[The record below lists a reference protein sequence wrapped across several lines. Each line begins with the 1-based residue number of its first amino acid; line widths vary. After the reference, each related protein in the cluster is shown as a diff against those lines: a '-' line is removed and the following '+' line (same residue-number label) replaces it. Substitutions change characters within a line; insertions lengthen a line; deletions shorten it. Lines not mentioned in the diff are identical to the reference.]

1 MSSIPFPLTWILP
14 VLLMVFNFMGPE
26 VESLNR
32 KVEKLPNLNYVIDY
46 QQSQAEGT
54 SSPTGTLIFNLPIV
68 EQNVPT
74 SAPVQLDNYPAPDPG
89 IESPPGTPTP
99 TPIPVQ
105 TGSANVPIV
114 IGALAII
121 TVILLAWFFVGYLP
135 SRNKGQS
142 P

>member
-14 VLLMVFNFMGPE
+14 VLLMVFNLMGPE
-26 VESLNR
+26 VESLNG
-32 KVEKLPNLNYVIDY
+32 KMEKLPNLNYIIDY

-54 SSPTGTLIFNLPIV
+54 TSPTGTLIFNLPIV
-68 EQNVPT
+68 EQNVQT
-74 SAPVQLDNYPAPDPG
+74 STPVPLDNYPAPDSG
-89 IESPPGTPTP
+89 IELPPGTPTP

>member
-1 MSSIPFPLTWILP
+1 M
-14 VLLMVFNFMGPE
+14 LMMFSLFGSE
-26 VESLNR
+26 VESLDG
-32 KVEKLPNLNYVIDY
+32 KIEKPPKLNYIIDY
-46 QQSQAEGT
+46 HQSQAEGT
-54 SSPTGTLIFNLPIV
+54 NSPTGTLIFNLPIV

-74 SAPVQLDNYPAPDPG
+74 SIPAPLDNYPAPDSG
-89 IESPPGTPTP
+89 IELPPGTPTP

>member
-14 VLLMVFNFMGPE
+14 VMLMVFNLFGPE
-26 VESLNR
+26 VESQDGKIENH
-32 KVEKLPNLNYVIDY
+32 PNLNYIIDY
-46 QQSQAEGT
+46 HQSQAEGT
-54 SSPTGTLIFNLPIV
+54 NSPTGTLIFNLPIV

-74 SAPVQLDNYPAPDPG
+74 SIPVPLDNYPAPDSG
-89 IESPPGTPTP
+89 IELPPGTPTP

-135 SRNKGQS
+135 SRNKGRS

>member
-14 VLLMVFNFMGPE
+14 VLLMVFNLMGPE

-32 KVEKLPNLNYVIDY
+32 KMEQLPNLNYIIDF
-46 QQSQAEGT
+46 QQSQAERT
-54 SSPTGTLIFNLPIV
+54 SLATGTLIFNLPIV

-89 IESPPGTPTP
+89 IELPPGTPTP

-142 P
+142 Q

>member
-14 VLLMVFNFMGPE
+14 VLLIVFNLIVPG
-26 VESLNR
+26 VENLNG
-32 KVEKLPNLNYVIDY
+32 KMEIVPNLNYIIDY

-54 SSPTGTLIFNLPIV
+54 SSATGTLIFNLPIV

-74 SAPVQLDNYPAPDPG
+74 STPVPLDNYPAPDSG
-89 IESPPGTPTP
+89 IELPPGTPTP

-135 SRNKGQS
+135 SRIKGQS